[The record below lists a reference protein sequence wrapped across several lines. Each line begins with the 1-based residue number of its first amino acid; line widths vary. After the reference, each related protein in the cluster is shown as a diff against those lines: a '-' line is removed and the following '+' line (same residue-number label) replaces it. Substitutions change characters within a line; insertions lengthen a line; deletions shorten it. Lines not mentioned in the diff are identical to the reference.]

1 VCNQYEAINYLDST
15 FGIDDST
22 GTDPDRGLRAWM
34 QKDRMSRGASNKAIR
49 WRPTYDSARGLICS
63 AFGLDFGSIIL
74 TEKDPQK
81 NVNLNASEAKKP
93 AKALNHLYRQRLS
106 VYMQRHSRN
115 FRRPANMTEFNTASK
130 HLPKHTYGNTIII
143 SEYSSGEVGEIV
155 STPSLMTL
163 DTGTMAIPSNP
174 SDQAEISATQSC
186 IVHILSR
193 IWQIWHHQISL
204 IHDEH
209 ANLEDH
215 VYEAPADGSRAANV
229 WAMSQH
235 LHDMLKLMNR
245 HAKVIEAI
253 QEDFQLFAESAD
265 EQRWLDQTIDEF
277 AQLSNDLSTDY
288 LEPLEHMI
296 DLVRQHI
303 TLNRKALG

>member
-1 VCNQYEAINYLDST
+1 
-15 FGIDDST
+15 
-22 GTDPDRGLRAWM
+22 
-34 QKDRMSRGASNKAIR
+34 
-49 WRPTYDSARGLICS
+49 
-63 AFGLDFGSIIL
+63 
-74 TEKDPQK
+74 
-81 NVNLNASEAKKP
+81 
-93 AKALNHLYRQRLS
+93 
-106 VYMQRHSRN
+106 
-115 FRRPANMTEFNTASK
+115 
-130 HLPKHTYGNTIII
+130 
-143 SEYSSGEVGEIV
+143 
-155 STPSLMTL
+155 MTL
-163 DTGTMAIPSNP
+163 DAGTVANH
-174 SDQAEISATQSC
+174 SDQAEILTTQCC

-193 IWQIWHHQISL
+193 ISQIWHHQVSL

-215 VYEAPADGSRAANV
+215 IYEAPADGSRAANV

-265 EQRWLDQTIDEF
+265 EQVWLVRTIEEF

-303 TLNRKALG
+303 TLNRKALGS